1 VAPSGRVDCEDW
13 WRCPCPAGVADGLT
27 AIGLGDLATRL
38 RPTLVTLCCRLILF
52 VTTDRACSPVWTAI
66 SGQEPGLLFVK
77 SDRTRRAEVIRA
89 KEMQGVGRGQRPAAA
104 GRLGAVRTDE
114 HQPRRKSGAVTG
126 HEHVRSVVVSK
137 ISRLWSTR
145 ARDPPFWVGERSIG
159 VACRAAQNTS
169 SCGPP
174 IRADRGCRF
183 GLHGKSSLT

>member
-137 ISRLWSTR
+137 ISRPWSTR
-145 ARDPPFWVGERSIG
+145 ARGIRRSG
-159 VACRAAQNTS
+159 WASGLSVLPA
-169 SCGPP
+169 GPP
-174 IRADRGCRF
+174 RTRLLAGRPLERTGAAGSGCMV
-183 GLHGKSSLT
+183 SPA